1 MSSQVTPT
9 TFNHRFSKLLQV
21 RLRHSLPLSATV
33 ALKLSHNGKVNARR
47 NWVGLAVADGKG
59 VRARKNGSVCFA
71 RVLCEMYTAIFARSG
86 ILTLGL
92 RQNPQWKT
100 ACRLERSH
108 AHPSREP
115 LVLIALAM
123 LVQWTPEGGAN
134 PAQFRPGG
142 RSTIFILADVSFRT
156 DADGRYECCS
166 RNINAQ

>member
-33 ALKLSHNGKVNARR
+33 ALKLSHNGIVNARR
-47 NWVGLAVADGKG
+47 NWAGLAVADGKV
-59 VRARKNGSVCFA
+59 VRARKNGGVCFA

-86 ILTLGL
+86 ILTPGL

-108 AHPSREP
+108 AHPSRQRSQSGP
-115 LVLIALAM
+115 VPTFGLSSISI
-123 LVQWTPEGGAN
+123 N
-134 PAQFRPGG
+134 P
-142 RSTIFILADVSFRT
+142 ILADESFNA
-156 DADGRYECCS
+156 DADGQRLFVHAL
-166 RNINAQ
+166 AQN